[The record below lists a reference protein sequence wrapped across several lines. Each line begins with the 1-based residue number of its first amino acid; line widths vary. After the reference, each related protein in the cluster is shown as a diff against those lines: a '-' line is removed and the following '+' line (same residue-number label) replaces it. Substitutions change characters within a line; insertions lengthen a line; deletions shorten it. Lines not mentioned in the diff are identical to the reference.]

1 MSNPYVPQGGNAWGG
16 YPQGQP
22 GDPYAGQGQ
31 QGGYGGYPQG
41 APQQGGYPGQYAG
54 QPQAGYGQGQPQA
67 FYGVPVE
74 QGGYG
79 GYPQGAPQQGGKS
92 KTPLIVGIVASVV
105 VVALVAGAAVW
116 MLSGSG
122 ASDPSAG
129 ASPSGS
135 SSPSD
140 NSSPTAGASPRAGSS
155 APSNGNNGSS
165 GGMYKAT
172 PEGSNS
178 TYEITDISLGPTAD
192 QNEQTMRVVFRVTN
206 NGTTEEFAG
215 MYPHPYQNNEQL
227 TVPNFFTTKKPSD
240 FEYTPGNVQVKPGE
254 TVEYV
259 GYWVIKD
266 KKTAVE
272 FRDANWMI
280 NETKGKKQQYWT
292 WQPK

>member
-31 QGGYGGYPQG
+31 
-41 APQQGGYPGQYAG
+41 
-54 QPQAGYGQGQPQA
+54 
-67 FYGVPVE
+67 

-129 ASPSGS
+129 ASPS
-135 SSPSD
+135 
-140 NSSPTAGASPRAGSS
+140 AGSS

-280 NETKGKKQQYWT
+280 NESKGKKQQYWT